1 MAQSLL
7 DLGPIIQ
14 LAQMGM
20 QMERLDLARQQEAR
34 QVKRDAIQQEQFDR
48 RQAFEEQQHKLE
60 QRKADQTAAFRGFDE
75 MEKIKAHP
83 SMATNR
89 ERQIDIL
96 MAQGSLMERGLG
108 VKVPLPDR
116 DELRGGFESVDKF
129 IKVMRTGT
137 DEEKFN
143 ATADMLASNP
153 KYGMQVLDDMKKAGD
168 VSMQMESLQS
178 KLALNKA
185 QLEALNVRTGRAKMA
200 ENFFTEHSG
209 ALGRVALL
217 PMEKE
222 FAEPYRKVIS
232 FTGDNVQQAR
242 EIFLQQNPIL
252 KSEFE
257 KRLLSERPAVE
268 ATVQRLEE
276 AIDVK
281 WAAMR
286 EYQAANGQAPQEL
299 VDELSALEAAYKAR
313 RTELDYIDNP
323 YDKETYKSLQKMHQ
337 DLKIR
342 QSAAGKQIGEIANE
356 RTALMSR
363 KYEDK
368 QVMDQNIAK
377 AQQEFAAQGDY
388 SPKAASVFAQKHGVK
403 VQDVME
409 GIKDP
414 NKPLVNVAMNQE
426 KAESKEVGEN
436 YGKQFAELE
445 KSSFASVSKLAKY
458 DRMEQLLNQVTTGAL
473 QPTKQKVQELAEGF
487 GLKVDPSLPAAQA
500 LESLTNEMTLE
511 LRNPSGGAGMPGA
524 MSDKDREFLAAM
536 SPNLS
541 RTKEGNALIIETAKQ
556 LAKRNMEV
564 AKMARAYRKEHGTF
578 DGGFY
583 DELADWAEK
592 HPLFDGKKVP
602 GGNKLGALGNTII
615 GTTDEGRPIVKN
627 PDGSVST
634 ERTTTVEIDGKWVN
648 IPTMFGGKQVSDEEA
663 VDIMTRNGMVD
674 PETGRTMPTFDSRE
688 EAETAAKA
696 RSKELGKKYSGGPVQ
711 IQSDA
716 DYNKLPSGAIF
727 IDPEGK
733 RRRKP

>member
-1 MAQSLL
+1 MESLL
-7 DLGPIIQ
+7 DFGPVMQ

-20 QMERLDLARQQEAR
+20 QMDRLDLAKQQEAR
-34 QVKRDAIQQEQFDR
+34 QVQRDAIQQEQFDR
-48 RQAFEEQQHKLE
+48 NEALHQRKLAKEQADGAMTTLQKLQSNPNIAFNRRAQMDITKATMAALEHGYGVKLPQFSEDELNGSLE
-60 QRKADQTAAFRGFDE
+60 QVNEFMQAYRSGDEKAILEKATTMAAAAPDAF
-75 MEKIKAHP
+75 
-83 SMATNR
+83 
-89 ERQIDIL
+89 L
-96 MAQGSLMERGLG
+96 
-108 VKVPLPDR
+108 KVA
-116 DELRGGFESVDKF
+116 K
-129 IKVMRTGT
+129 
-137 DEEKFN
+137 
-143 ATADMLASNP
+143 
-153 KYGMQVLDDMKKAGD
+153 DMKEAGD
-168 VSMQMESLQS
+168 VSFHLLETEQKVEANRA
-178 KLALNKA
+178 KLA
-185 QLEALNVRTGRAKMA
+185 ELNVRTGRAKMA

-276 AIDVK
+276 SIDAR
-281 WAAMR
+281 WAAVR
-286 EYQAANGQAPQEL
+286 EHQAANGAAPQEM
-299 VDELSALEAAYKAR
+299 VDELAAMEAAYKAR
-313 RTELDYIDNP
+313 RTELSYIDNP
-323 YDKETYKSLQKMHQ
+323 YDKDTYKELQKMHQ

-342 QSAAGKQIGEIANE
+342 QSAAGKQVGEIANE
-356 RTALMSR
+356 RTALMTR
-363 KYEDK
+363 RYEDK
-368 QVMDQNIAK
+368 QALDQNVAK
-377 AQQEFAAQGDY
+377 AQQDFAAGGDY
-388 SPKAASVFAQKHGVK
+388 SPKAAATFAKQYGVK
-403 VQDVME
+403 VEDVMQ

-473 QPTKQKVQELAEGF
+473 QPTKQRVQELAEGF

-500 LESLTNEMTLE
+500 MESLTNEMTLE

-524 MSDKDREFLAAM
+524 MSDKDREFLSAM

-541 RTKEGNALIIETAKQ
+541 RTKDGNKLIIETAKQ

-583 DELADWAEK
+583 DELADWSEK
-592 HPLFDGKKVP
+592 HPLFEGKAIP
-602 GGNKLGALGNTII
+602 GEKAA
-615 GTTDEGRPIVKN
+615 K
-627 PDGSVST
+627 GSKAPVAAAEST
-634 ERTTTVEIDGKWVN
+634 EPAT
-648 IPTMFGGKQVSDEEA
+648 
-663 VDIMTRNGMVD
+663 
-674 PETGRTMPTFDSRE
+674 
-688 EAETAAKA
+688 
-696 RSKELGKKYSGGPVQ
+696 

-716 DYNKLPSGAIF
+716 DYNKLPSGTIF
-727 IDPEGK
+727 IDPDGK

>member
-1 MAQSLL
+1 
-7 DLGPIIQ
+7 
-14 LAQMGM
+14 
-20 QMERLDLARQQEAR
+20 
-34 QVKRDAIQQEQFDR
+34 
-48 RQAFEEQQHKLE
+48 
-60 QRKADQTAAFRGFDE
+60 
-75 MEKIKAHP
+75 
-83 SMATNR
+83 
-89 ERQIDIL
+89 
-96 MAQGSLMERGLG
+96 
-108 VKVPLPDR
+108 
-116 DELRGGFESVDKF
+116 
-129 IKVMRTGT
+129 
-137 DEEKFN
+137 
-143 ATADMLASNP
+143 
-153 KYGMQVLDDMKKAGD
+153 
-168 VSMQMESLQS
+168 MQMESLQS

-257 KRLLSERPAVE
+257 KRLIAERPAVE

-276 AIDVK
+276 TIDVK

-299 VDELSALEAAYKAR
+299 VDEISALEAAYKAR

-356 RTALMSR
+356 RTALMTR
-363 KYEDK
+363 RYEDK

-388 SPKAASVFAQKHGVK
+388 SPKAAAVFAQRHGVK

-436 YGKQFAELE
+436 YGKQFAGLE
-445 KSSFASVSKLAKY
+445 KASFASVGKLATL
-458 DRMEQLLNQVTTGAL
+458 DRMEQLLGQVQTGKL
-473 QPTKQKVQELAEGF
+473 QPMKQKVQEMAEALGF
-487 GLKVDPSLPAAQA
+487 QVDPSLPAAQA
-500 LESLTNEMTLE
+500 LESLTSQMTLDV
-511 LRNPSGGAGMPGA
+511 RNPSGGAGMPGA
-524 MSDKDREFLAAM
+524 MSDQDRQFLAKIPPDAQK
-536 SPNLS
+536 
-541 RTKEGNALIIETAKQ
+541 TVEGNKLIIETHRAI
-556 LAKRNMEV
+556 AKRDMEV
-564 AKMARAYRKEHGTF
+564 AKMARAYRKKNGT
-578 DGGFY
+578 Y

-615 GTTDEGRPIVKN
+615 GTTDEGRPIIQN
-627 PDGSVST
+627 PDGTIST
-634 ERTTTVEIDGKWVN
+634 ERTMTEKIDGKWMN
-648 IPTMFGGKQVSDEEA
+648 IPSIFGGKEVSVDEA
-663 VDIMTRNGMVD
+663 VEIIKKNKGRD
-674 PETGRTMPTFDSRE
+674 PETGRKLPTFDSLE

-696 RSKELGKKYSGGPVQ
+696 RSKELGKKYSGEPVQ

-727 IDPEGK
+727 IGPDGK
-733 RRRKP
+733 KRRKP